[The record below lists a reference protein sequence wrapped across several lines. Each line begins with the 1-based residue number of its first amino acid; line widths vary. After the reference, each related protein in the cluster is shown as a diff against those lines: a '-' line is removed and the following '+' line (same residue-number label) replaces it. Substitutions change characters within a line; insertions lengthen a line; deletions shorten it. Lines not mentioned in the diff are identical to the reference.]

1 MTASPAGR
9 QIGLHREMPH
19 PGVGLGHRHN
29 RPGLQ
34 GVGVGFEDGEEPA
47 EHPLRPH
54 VPQPEDDDAR
64 SGGAGNGN
72 QVREVEVVGDN
83 DSRLGARASRS
94 RDPSAGNHPG
104 RRDAR
109 RHAPRSASLRQSW
122 LRSPCRTAAS
132 CRGCLA
138 RQYRLLREPSDVVQ
152 CLGDVVW
159 LQARILRQDLA
170 RCHPRGDQVNEEC
183 DADP

>member
-83 DSRLGARASRS
+83 DSRLGARERHDLAIRQPGITPVVEMHGVMPQGPQACGSLGC
-94 RDPSAGNHPG
+94 DPHVAQQLHAGAVSLG
-104 RRDAR
+104 STVS
-109 RHAPRSASLRQSW
+109 SAS
-122 LRSPCRTAAS
+122 
-132 CRGCLA
+132 
-138 RQYRLLREPSDVVQ
+138 
-152 CLGDVVW
+152 
-159 LQARILRQDLA
+159 QAT
-170 RCHPRGDQVNEEC
+170 
-183 DADP
+183 

>member
-72 QVREVEVVGDN
+72 QVREVEVVGDE
-83 DSRLGARASRS
+83 DSRFGARASRS
-94 RDPSAGNHPG
+94 RDPSAGNLPG
-104 RRDAR
+104 RQDAR
-109 RHAPRSASLRQSW
+109 RQAQKVRKLAAVLAAIPMSHSSFMPGLSRSAVPSPPRAKR
-122 LRSPCRTAAS
+122 RSAVP
-132 CRGCLA
+132 G
-138 RQYRLLREPSDVVQ
+138 
-152 CLGDVVW
+152 
-159 LQARILRQDLA
+159 
-170 RCHPRGDQVNEEC
+170 
-183 DADP
+183 